1 MAEEF
6 EHILNECIDRLLEGE
21 SLEECLQRYPEQ
33 AAQLE
38 PLLRVALA
46 AQKASAVEPR
56 PEFKAQARYQMR
68 SLLYAEKRKSQPRR
82 IPVLSWLPRWAT
94 AVVIGVLFVLVAG
107 GSTAA
112 AASNSLPGEIL
123 YPVKLATER
132 VQFAF
137 TFSEEGTARLHAKF
151 AGRRAEELARL
162 AEAGNTDRV
171 PGLVSRFEDHLE
183 EIEGLAARIREREHP
198 DVVWLP
204 ELRQRVQ
211 QNAVRDGSLLER
223 TEEGVPE
230 HARPIITRARGKLA
244 ERYQA
249 VLEALNSGQ
258 N

>member
-6 EHILNECIDRLLEGE
+6 EYILDQCIDRLLQGE
-21 SLEECLQRYPEQ
+21 SLEQCLQRYPEQ

-68 SLLYAEKRKSQPRR
+68 SLLSAKKAKSRPRR

-123 YPVKLATER
+123 YPVKQATER
-132 VQFAF
+132 VQFVF
-137 TFSEEGTARLHAKF
+137 TFSDEGTARLHAKF
-151 AGRRAEELARL
+151 AGRRAEEMARL
-162 AEAGNTDRV
+162 AEGGHTDRL
-171 PGLVSRFEDHLE
+171 PGLVLRFEDHLE
-183 EIEGLAARIREREHP
+183 EIEDLAARIREREHG
-198 DVVWLP
+198 DVAWLP
-204 ELRQRVQ
+204 ELRQRLQ
-211 QNAVRDGSLLER
+211 QNAVRDATVLEGAQR
-223 TEEGVPE
+223 RAPE
-230 HARPIITRARGKLA
+230 TAHPFIGRARDMLA

-249 VLEALNSGQ
+249 ALGALNNSQ
-258 N
+258 D